1 MESLIEFG
9 KILLPA
15 ALVLYAMYL
24 GVKVMV
30 AKELAQ
36 KQMDIRQKSIEITLP
51 ARLQAYE
58 RMSLFLERI
67 SANNLVLR
75 VNQADFNAREFHQIL
90 LKEIRDEY
98 NHNVSQQVYMS
109 EEVWQEIKA
118 AKEELIIGIN
128 ASSEGLPDEATSL
141 DLAKKLFDFMM
152 NKDVDPIDNAL
163 KSLKEEISKTY

>member
-36 KQMDIRQKSIEITLP
+36 KQMEIRQKSIEITLP

-75 VNQADFNAREFHQIL
+75 VNQTGMGAREFHQIL
-90 LKEIRDEY
+90 LQEIRNEY

-109 EEVWQEIKA
+109 EDVWQEIKA

-128 ASSEGLPDEATSL
+128 AASEGLEDEASSL

-152 NKDVDPIDNAL
+152 NKEVDPIDNAL
-163 KSLKEEISKTY
+163 KSLKAEISKTY

>member
-9 KILLPA
+9 KILLPS

-30 AKELAQ
+30 AKELTQ
-36 KQMDIRQKSIEITLP
+36 KQMEIRQKSIEITLP
-51 ARLQAYE
+51 IRLQAYE

-67 SANNLVLR
+67 SPNNLVVR
-75 VNQADFNAREFHQIL
+75 INQGGISAREFHQLL

-109 EEVWQEIKA
+109 DDVWQQVKT
-118 AKEELIIGIN
+118 AKEDLIIAIN
-128 ASSEGLPDEATSL
+128 AASDGLADEATSL
-141 DLAKKLFDFMM
+141 DLAKKLFEFLM
-152 NKDVDPIDNAL
+152 NKDIDPIEHAL
-163 KSLKEEISKTY
+163 KSLKDEISKTY

>member
-141 DLAKKLFDFMM
+141 DLAKNLFDFMM

>member
-24 GVKVMV
+24 GIKVMI
-30 AKELAQ
+30 AKQLTVKE
-36 KQMDIRQKSIEITLP
+36 MEIRQKSIAVTLP
-51 ARLQAYE
+51 IRLQAFE

-67 SANNLVLR
+67 APSNLVIR
-75 VNQADFNAREFHQIL
+75 INQPELNSKIFHQML

-98 NHNVSQQVYMS
+98 NHNVSQQIYMS
-109 EEVWQEIKA
+109 DEVWQEIKA
-118 AKEELIIGIN
+118 AKEDLITAIN
-128 ASSEGLPDEATSL
+128 ATAGELDDEASSL
-141 DLAKKLFDFMM
+141 DLARNLFEYIM
-152 NKDVDPIDNAL
+152 NKEVDPIEHAL

>member
-24 GVKVMV
+24 GVKVMI
-30 AKELAQ
+30 AKQLTVKE
-36 KQMDIRQKSIEITLP
+36 MEIRQKNIAITLP
-51 ARLQAYE
+51 IRLQAYE

-67 SANNLVLR
+67 APNNLVIRINQPELDAR
-75 VNQADFNAREFHQIL
+75 VFHQML

-109 EEVWQEIKA
+109 DDVWQQIKT
-118 AKEELIIGIN
+118 AKEDLITAIN
-128 ASSEGLPDEATSL
+128 ATAGELPDESTSL
-141 DLAKKLFDFMM
+141 DLAKNLFEYLM
-152 NKDVDPIDNAL
+152 NKDIDPIEHAL

>member
-24 GVKVMV
+24 GVKVMI
-30 AKELAQ
+30 AKELTQ
-36 KQMDIRQKSIEITLP
+36 KELEIRQKNIAVTLP
-51 ARLQAYE
+51 IRLQAYE

-67 SANNLVLR
+67 DPNNLVIRINQPELDSR
-75 VNQADFNAREFHQIL
+75 VFHQML

-109 EEVWQEIKA
+109 DGVWQEIKT
-118 AKEELIIGIN
+118 AKEDLITAIN
-128 ASSEGLPDEATSL
+128 ATAGELPEGSTSL
-141 DLAKKLFDFMM
+141 DLARNLFDYLM
-152 NKDVDPIDNAL
+152 KKEVDPIEHAL

>member
-24 GVKVMV
+24 GVKVMI

-36 KQMDIRQKSIEITLP
+36 KEMEIRQKSIEITLP

-67 SANNLVLR
+67 SANNLVVR
-75 VNQADFNAREFHQIL
+75 VNQTGMNAREFHQIL

-109 EEVWQEIKA
+109 EEVWQAIKA

-128 ASSEGLPDEATSL
+128 AASEGLPDDASSL
-141 DLAKKLFDFMM
+141 DLAKNLFDFMM
-152 NKDVDPIDNAL
+152 NKEIDPIEQSLSLL
-163 KSLKEEISKTY
+163 KAEISKTY

>member
-1 MESLIEFG
+1 MENLIEFG

-36 KQMDIRQKSIEITLP
+36 KEMEIRQKNIEITLP
-51 ARLQAYE
+51 VRLQAYE
-58 RMSLFLERI
+58 RMILFLERI
-67 SANNLVLR
+67 SPNNLVVR
-75 VNQADFNAREFHQIL
+75 VNQPDLSARAFHQIL
-90 LKEIRDEY
+90 LQEIRDEY

-109 EEVWQEIKA
+109 IDVWSEIKT
-118 AKEELIIGIN
+118 AKEDLITAIN
-128 ASSEGLPDEATSL
+128 ASSNDLTDESTSL
-141 DLAKKLFDFMM
+141 DLAKRLLEQFMEK
-152 NKDVDPIDNAL
+152 NIDPIDNAI

>member
-1 MESLIEFG
+1 
-9 KILLPA
+9 
-15 ALVLYAMYL
+15 
-24 GVKVMV
+24 MV

-128 ASSEGLPDEATSL
+128 ASSEGLPDDATSL
-141 DLAKKLFDFMM
+141 DLAKNLFEFMM

-163 KSLKEEISKTY
+163 NSLKEEISKTY

>member
-9 KILLPA
+9 KILLPS

-30 AKELAQ
+30 AKELTQ
-36 KQMDIRQKSIEITLP
+36 KQMEIRQKSIEITLP
-51 ARLQAYE
+51 IRLQAYE

-67 SANNLVLR
+67 SPNNLVVR
-75 VNQADFNAREFHQIL
+75 INQGGISAREFHQLL

-109 EEVWQEIKA
+109 DEVWQQVKT
-118 AKEELIIGIN
+118 AKEDLIIAIN
-128 ASSEGLPDEATSL
+128 SASEGLPDEATSI
-141 DLAKKLFDFMM
+141 DLAKKLFEYLM
-152 NKDVDPIDNAL
+152 NKDIEPIEHAL
-163 KSLKEEISKTY
+163 KSLKDEISKTY

>member
-36 KQMDIRQKSIEITLP
+36 KQMEIRQKSIEITLP

-75 VNQADFNAREFHQIL
+75 VNQSDFNAREFHQIL

-98 NHNVSQQVYMS
+98 NHNVSHQVYMS

-118 AKEELIIGIN
+118 AKEELIIAIN

-141 DLAKKLFDFMM
+141 DLAKNLFDFMM

>member
-24 GVKVMV
+24 GVKVMI

-36 KQMDIRQKSIEITLP
+36 KEMEIRQKSIEITLP

-67 SANNLVLR
+67 SANNLVVR
-75 VNQADFNAREFHQIL
+75 VNQTGMNAREFHQIL

-109 EEVWQEIKA
+109 EEVWQAIKA

-128 ASSEGLPDEATSL
+128 AASEGLPDDASSL
-141 DLAKKLFDFMM
+141 DLAKNLFDFMM
-152 NKDVDPIDNAL
+152 NKEVDPIEESLSLL
-163 KSLKEEISKTY
+163 KAEISKTY